1 MYAIYLMVSIFCA
14 TLRGLTMAEH
24 RMGASTILHKEL
36 LRTILSTTVAFFDT
50 TPLGRILNRFSS
62 DMQIIDENLSQTFS
76 QLLNSYFQVI
86 GALGAVVGSTKG
98 TFLVLLVPLVI
109 IYFRLEKYFR
119 KTNTAIA
126 RLESVSRSPIYADF
140 SQVLGGI
147 SSVRAYNSEIRFVK
161 QLEARVDKNST
172 IAICQQLCSQWLTIR
187 LDILGS
193 FVTVFIC
200 ALAAATSATFIPA
213 SYVGLGLSF
222 AFQLTQYLKFAVRMS
237 ALNEAQMNAVER
249 VQYYLGN
256 VLPEEVHMLEN
267 NNDTSNMN
275 CCCPTVDLRGNR
287 EALNEMKKHEKLIMP
302 DPLWPQYGKV
312 QANNISMSYRDGPLV
327 LKGVTFEF
335 QGKEKVGVA
344 GRTGSGKSSIMNG
357 LFRIERLSEG
367 SIIIDGLDI
376 ANVPLQI
383 LRSRLGIIPQDP
395 VMFSASVRY
404 NLDPLD
410 DHTDEEVWN
419 ALHEVN
425 MKDTI
430 MSLPEKLDEAVT
442 EGGENFSAG
451 QRQLICIARVLLK
464 QPRILVMDEATAS
477 IDNETDKMIQAMI
490 RNKFK
495 DSTLLTIAH
504 RLHTIIDSDQI
515 MVLDNGVAVE
525 IDKPR
530 NLLNRGGAF
539 YDLWERHKNTHS
551 SSSND
556 LASMA

>member
-1 MYAIYLMVSIFCA
+1 
-14 TLRGLTMAEH
+14 MAEH

-36 LRTILSTTVAFFDT
+36 LRTILCTSVAFFDT

-62 DMQIIDENLSQTFS
+62 DMQVIDENLSQTFS
-76 QLLNSYFQVI
+76 QLMNCYFAVI
-86 GALGAVVGSTKG
+86 GSLGAVVGSTKG
-98 TFLVLLVPLVI
+98 TFLLLLVPLVTL
-109 IYFRLEKYFR
+109 YFRLEKYFR

-147 SSVRAYNSEIRFVK
+147 SSVRAYDCEVRFVK

-172 IAICQQLCSQWLTIR
+172 IAICQQLCSQWLAIR
-187 LDILGS
+187 LDVLGS
-193 FVTVFIC
+193 FVTVFIS
-200 ALAAATSATFIPA
+200 ALAGATGTTFIPA

-222 AFQLTQYLKFAVRMS
+222 SFQLTQYLKFAVRMS

-256 VLPEEVHMLEN
+256 VLPEEANLIDN
-267 NNDTSNMN
+267 KGDTFDSS
-275 CCCPTVDLRGNR
+275 CCCPSVDVRKNR
-287 EALNEMKKHEKLIMP
+287 EVLNAMRNQENLVIP
-302 DPLWPQYGKV
+302 DISWPQQGKI
-312 QANNISMSYRDGPLV
+312 QAKDVFMSYRDGPLV
-327 LKGVTFEF
+327 LKGVSFEF
-335 QGKEKVGVA
+335 ESKEKVGVA
-344 GRTGSGKSSIMNG
+344 GRTGSGKSSIMNA
-357 LFRIERLSEG
+357 LFRIEKLSEG
-367 SIIIDGLDI
+367 SIFIDGLDI

-410 DHTDEEVWN
+410 NHTDEEVWN
-419 ALHEVN
+419 ALEEVH
-425 MKDTI
+425 MKETI
-430 MSLPEKLDEAVT
+430 LSLPEKLNEAVT

-490 RNKFK
+490 RHKFK
-495 DSTLLTIAH
+495 DSTVLTIAH

-515 MVLDNGVAVE
+515 MVLDNGVAAE

-530 NLLNRGGAF
+530 SLLNSGGLF
-539 YDLWERHKNTHS
+539 YELWERHKSTHS
-551 SSSND
+551 GSSND
-556 LASMA
+556 LSSLT

>member
-1 MYAIYLMVSIFCA
+1 
-14 TLRGLTMAEH
+14 MAEH

-36 LRTILSTTVAFFDT
+36 LRTILSTSVAFFDT

-62 DMQIIDENLSQTFS
+62 DMQVIDENLSQTFN
-76 QLLNSYFQVI
+76 QLLNSYSSVA

-98 TFLVLLVPLVI
+98 TFLILLVPLII
-109 IYFRLEKYFR
+109 IYSRLSKYFR

-126 RLESVSRSPIYADF
+126 RLESLSRSPIYADF

-147 SSVRAYNSEIRFVK
+147 SSVRAYNSGSRFVK
-161 QLEARVDKNST
+161 QLETRVDKNST
-172 IAICQQLCSQWLTIR
+172 IAICQQLCSHWLSVR

-193 FVTVFIC
+193 FVTVFIA
-200 ALAAATSATFIPA
+200 ALAGATGTSFIPA

-249 VQYYLGN
+249 VQFYLGN
-256 VLPEEVHMLEN
+256 VLPEEASMLE
-267 NNDTSNMN
+267 DEDDAAKS
-275 CCCPTVDLRGNR
+275 CCLPDADLRGNR
-287 EALNEMKKHEKLIMP
+287 HTLIEMKKQEKLHIP
-302 DPLWPQYGKV
+302 DSLWPREGKI

-327 LKGVTFEF
+327 LKGVNFKF
-335 QGKEKVGVA
+335 QGKEKVGIA

-357 LFRIERLSEG
+357 LFRIEKLSEG
-367 SIIIDGLDI
+367 SIIIDDQDI
-376 ANVPLQI
+376 ANVPLKI
-383 LRSRLGIIPQDP
+383 LRSRIGIIPQDP

-410 DHTDEEVWN
+410 DHSDEEIWN
-419 ALHEVN
+419 ALENVN
-425 MKDTI
+425 MKATI
-430 MSLPEKLDEAVT
+430 MSLPEKLNEAVT

-464 QPRILVMDEATAS
+464 RPRILVMDEATAS
-477 IDNETDKMIQAMI
+477 IDNETDKMIQDMI
-490 RNKFK
+490 RNQFK

-530 NLLNRGGAF
+530 TLLDNRGLF
-539 YDLWERHKNTHS
+539 YELWERHKNTHS
-551 SSSND
+551 GSSND
-556 LASMA
+556 LTKLA

>member
-1 MYAIYLMVSIFCA
+1 
-14 TLRGLTMAEH
+14 MAEH

-36 LRTILSTTVAFFDT
+36 LRTILSTSIAFFDT

-62 DMQIIDENLSQTFS
+62 DMLVIDENLSQTFS
-76 QLLNSYFQVI
+76 QLLNSYSQVI

-98 TFLVLLVPLVI
+98 TFMILLVPLIAMYSRV
-109 IYFRLEKYFR
+109 EKYFR

-147 SSVRAYNSEIRFVK
+147 SSVRAYDSEVRFVE

-172 IAICQQLCSQWLTIR
+172 IAICQQLCSQWLSIR

-193 FVTVFIC
+193 LVTVFIS
-200 ALAAATSATFIPA
+200 ALAASTGTSFIPA
-213 SYVGLGLSF
+213 SYLGLGLSF
-222 AFQLTQYLKFAVRMS
+222 AFQLTQYLRFAVRMS
-237 ALNEAQMNAVER
+237 AVNEAQMNSVER
-249 VQYYLGN
+249 VQYYLSN
-256 VLPEEVHMLEN
+256 VQPEEANMLGDREDGN
-267 NNDTSNMN
+267 KYS
-275 CCCPTVDLRGNR
+275 CCPSVDLRDSLAAPTEIRSQGKIITP
-287 EALNEMKKHEKLIMP
+287 E
-302 DPLWPQYGKV
+302 DSWPQEGKIR
-312 QANNISMSYRDGPLV
+312 AHNISMAYRGGPLV
-327 LKGVTFEF
+327 LKGVSFEF
-335 QGKEKVGVA
+335 QGKEKVGIA

-357 LFRIERLSEG
+357 LFRIENLSEG
-367 SIIIDGLDI
+367 SIIIDGIDI
-376 ANVPLQI
+376 AHVPLRI
-383 LRSRLGIIPQDP
+383 LRSRIGIIPQDP

-410 DHTDEEVWN
+410 DHTDEEIWS
-419 ALHEVN
+419 ALDEVN
-425 MKDTI
+425 MKESVN
-430 MSLPEKLDEAVT
+430 SLPEKLNEAVT

-477 IDNETDKMIQAMI
+477 IDNETDKMIQVMI
-490 RNKFK
+490 RNKFN

-515 MVLDNGVAVE
+515 MVLDNGVAME

-530 NLLNRGGAF
+530 NLLNKGGLF
-539 YDLWERHKNTHS
+539 Y
-551 SSSND
+551 
-556 LASMA
+556 

>member
-1 MYAIYLMVSIFCA
+1 MIGIFCSA
-14 TLRGLTMAEH
+14 ARGLTLAEH

-36 LRTILSTTVAFFDT
+36 LRSILSTSIAFFDT

-62 DMQIIDENLSQTFS
+62 DMLIIDENLSQTFS
-76 QLLNSYFQVI
+76 QLLNSYSQVI

-98 TFLVLLVPLVI
+98 TFMILLVPLIAMYSRV
-109 IYFRLEKYFR
+109 EKYFR

-126 RLESVSRSPIYADF
+126 RLESISRSPIYADF

-147 SSVRAYNSEIRFVK
+147 SSVRAYDSEVRFVE

-172 IAICQQLCSQWLTIR
+172 IAICQQLCSQWLSIR

-193 FVTVFIC
+193 LVTVFIS
-200 ALAAATSATFIPA
+200 ALAASTGTSFIPA

-222 AFQLTQYLKFAVRMS
+222 AFQLTQYLRFAVRMS
-237 ALNEAQMNAVER
+237 AVNEAQMNSVER
-249 VQYYLGN
+249 VQYYLNN
-256 VLPEEVHMLEN
+256 VQPEETNML
-267 NNDTSNMN
+267 NDMEDGNKYS
-275 CCCPTVDLRGNR
+275 CCPSVNLRDNLAAPTEIR
-287 EALNEMKKHEKLIMP
+287 SQEKIITP
-302 DPLWPQYGKV
+302 DDSWPQEGKI
-312 QANNISMSYRDGPLV
+312 QAHNISMAYRGGPLV
-327 LKGVTFEF
+327 LKGVSFEF
-335 QGKEKVGVA
+335 QGKEKVGIA

-357 LFRIERLSEG
+357 LFRIENLSEG
-367 SIIIDGLDI
+367 SIIIDGIDI
-376 ANVPLQI
+376 AHVPLRI
-383 LRSRLGIIPQDP
+383 LRSRIGIIPQDP

-410 DHTDEEVWN
+410 DHTDEEIWS
-419 ALHEVN
+419 ALDEVN
-425 MKDTI
+425 MKESVN
-430 MSLPEKLDEAVT
+430 SLPEKLNEAVT

-477 IDNETDKMIQAMI
+477 IDNETDKMIQVMI
-490 RNKFK
+490 RNKFN

-515 MVLDNGVAVE
+515 MVLDNGVAME

-530 NLLNRGGAF
+530 NLLNKGGLF
-539 YDLWERHKNTHS
+539 YELWERHKSTHNTS
-551 SSSND
+551 NND
-556 LASMA
+556 LASLV